1 MDIFAVSALTHFL
14 IIETE
19 IFQINFPF
27 IIEHRK
33 GFPGGASGKES
44 TCHCRRHERLEFDPW
59 VRKIPWRRS
68 WQPTPVS
75 LPGESQ
81 G

>member
-33 GFPGGASGKES
+33 GFPGGASGKEFA
-44 TCHCRRHERLEFDPW
+44 CQCRRYKRLGLDSR
-59 VRKIPWRRS
+59 V
-68 WQPTPVS
+68 
-75 LPGESQ
+75 G
-81 G
+81 

>member
-33 GFPGGASGKES
+33 GFPGGASGKEFA
-44 TCHCRRHERLEFDPW
+44 CQCRRHKRHGFKPW
-59 VRKIPWRRS
+59 VWKIP
-68 WQPTPVS
+68 
-75 LPGESQ
+75 
-81 G
+81 

>member
-33 GFPGGASGKES
+33 GFPGAA
-44 TCHCRRHERLEFDPW
+44 LYLVPLY
-59 VRKIPWRRS
+59 P
-68 WQPTPVS
+68 Q
-75 LPGESQ
+75 L
-81 G
+81 